1 GRVRAGGE
9 PLADA
14 QVFAHRA
21 RGDGNAEDGPQAT
34 SSSTQSDA
42 EGVYELALP
51 GAGRYALMLHSG
63 NFGSLSWSTTLDV
76 PEVTEF
82 VFDVAIPLGRI
93 SGRVTNAAGAALAEI
108 WVQAEPERH
117 EGSAHGGART
127 QTDEDGRY
135 ELALPAGTHAVSA
148 GGDMGWGSDEAG
160 KYVAERV
167 SALVVSENG
176 HVRGIDFVLSA
187 GGTLAGSVRAPDGTP
202 ARWVQI
208 WSGDAER
215 VRTIGWCQDSG
226 SFHIRGLE
234 PGTHWI
240 CATSQD
246 NRATSAA
253 TRVELEAGKT
263 TRVELELVPATL
275 VRVRVRDAA
284 GAEVGCEIEVLD
296 GETRR
301 QPLHSGGELGETLVG
316 PLGAGRY
323 TVRAR
328 REEKLV
334 ELAFE
339 VSATQPNLE
348 LELAFE

>member
-1 GRVRAGGE
+1 MRAGGE

-14 QVFAHRA
+14 SVQASRVGRE
-21 RGDGNAEDGPQAT
+21 RNQEQDGPQAT
-34 SSSTQSDA
+34 YSSAQSDA
-42 EGVYELALP
+42 EGAYELTLP
-51 GAGRYALMLHSG
+51 GSGRYQLWLNWG
-63 NFGSLSWSTTLDV
+63 NFASLSWSTMLDV

-93 SGRVTNAAGAALAEI
+93 SGRVTDAAGAALAGI
-108 WVQAEPERH
+108 WVEAEPERH
-117 EGSAHGGART
+117 EGEAHGGART
-127 QTDEDGRY
+127 QTDEEGRY

-148 GGDMGWGSDEAG
+148 GADMGWGPDEAG
-160 KYVAERV
+160 KYAAGRV

-176 HVRGIDFVLSA
+176 HVRGIDFVLST
-187 GGTLAGSVRAPDGTP
+187 GGTLAGSVRAPDGAP
-202 ARWVQI
+202 VRWVQI
-208 WSGDAER
+208 WSSDAER
-215 VRTIGWCQDSG
+215 VRNIGWCQDSG
-226 SFHIRGLE
+226 SFHLGGLE

-246 NRATSAA
+246 NRATHAA
-253 TRVELEAGKT
+253 TRVEVEAGKT

-284 GAEVGCEIEVLD
+284 GAQVGCEIEVLD

-301 QPLHSGGELGETLVG
+301 QPMHSGGEPGEALVG

-328 REEKLV
+328 REEKLI
-334 ELAFE
+334 ERAFE
-339 VSATQPNLE
+339 VSATQPKLE